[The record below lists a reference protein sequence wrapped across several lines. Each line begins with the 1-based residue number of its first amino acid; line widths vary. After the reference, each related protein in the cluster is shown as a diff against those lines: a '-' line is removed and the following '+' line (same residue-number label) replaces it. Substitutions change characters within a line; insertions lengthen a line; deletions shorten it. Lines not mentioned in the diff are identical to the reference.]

1 MSLERIFNMI
11 PEITVCGMLFHL
23 YYKSCR
29 RAAILAIFLVFVG
42 HGGSTKANDERN
54 DVNVSIVNL
63 SCIYNNSNTCIQSTY
78 LSDYTV
84 LQSLR
89 FLSGFW

>member
-29 RAAILAIFLVFVG
+29 KAAILAIFLVFVG
-42 HGGSTKANDERN
+42 HGGSIRPTCTRLDSIAMILTAMTEYPCSAADEK
-54 DVNVSIVNL
+54 
-63 SCIYNNSNTCIQSTY
+63 Q
-78 LSDYTV
+78 
-84 LQSLR
+84 
-89 FLSGFW
+89 

>member
-1 MSLERIFNMI
+1 MI

-42 HGGSTKANDERN
+42 HGGSIRPTCTRLDSIAMILTAMTEYHVLLLTKSNRYAD
-54 DVNVSIVNL
+54 NL
-63 SCIYNNSNTCIQSTY
+63 S
-78 LSDYTV
+78 DP
-84 LQSLR
+84 
-89 FLSGFW
+89 F